1 MKKNKFVTHMT
12 ECKMHE
18 LLYLCTKNVCF
29 MFSDKIYI
37 QINGVVMD
45 SVSANVFTID
55 LEIALISNFCCK
67 LSFWRCFVDDF
78 YLLCEEAL
86 QQTFSRHT
94 DQFSR
99 KYKDHP

>member
-1 MKKNKFVTHMT
+1 
-12 ECKMHE
+12 
-18 LLYLCTKNVCF
+18 

-37 QINGVVMD
+37 QNSGVEMG
-45 SVSANVFTID
+45 SVLANVFTID

-86 QQTFSRHT
+86 QQTFSRHI

-99 KYKDHP
+99 KYKDYP

>member
-1 MKKNKFVTHMT
+1 MPK
-12 ECKMHE
+12 CKMRE
-18 LLYLCTKNVCF
+18 LLHLCTKNVCF

-37 QINGVVMD
+37 QNSGVEMG
-45 SVSANVFTID
+45 SVLANVFTID

-86 QQTFSRHT
+86 QQTFSRHI